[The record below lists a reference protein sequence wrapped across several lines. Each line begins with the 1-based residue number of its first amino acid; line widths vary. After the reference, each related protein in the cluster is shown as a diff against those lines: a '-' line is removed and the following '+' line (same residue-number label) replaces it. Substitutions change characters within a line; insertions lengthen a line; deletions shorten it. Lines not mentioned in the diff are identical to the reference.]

1 MNFTRRD
8 TLILAAAASALSLCG
23 IATANAAEG
32 DMIDVAKLMAP
43 AGDLADHVLGSDTA
57 PVTVI
62 EYASP
67 TCPHCAAFSNN
78 VKPAFIEAY
87 VITGKVKYIARP
99 FVRNVLDAAVFML
112 AEASGPTN
120 YHNVVST
127 YFRTQTQ
134 WATSEQP
141 RDAILEIA
149 KQLGFTQE
157 SFDAALTNQALFT
170 GMEAVREQA
179 LNEFGLAGTPT
190 FYINGKT
197 LSGDKTLEQL
207 AAEIDPLIPA
217 DFVASTDNAV
227 PASVPPETPLPV
239 ETAPGTVP
247 AASPVAPEATAPA
260 APAAPAPAT
269 PAPAPAPAAPAPAAP
284 AAQ

>member
-23 IATANAAEG
+23 VATASAAEG
-32 DMIDVAKLMAP
+32 DMVDVAKLMAP
-43 AGDLADHVLGSDTA
+43 AGNYADHFQGSDSA

-67 TCPHCAAFSNN
+67 TCPHCADFSNN
-78 VKPAFIEAY
+78 VLPSFVEAY
-87 VITGKVKYIARP
+87 VNTGKVKLITRP

-127 YFRTQTQ
+127 YFKTQNT
-134 WATSEQP
+134 WATSEAP

-157 SFDAALTNQALFT
+157 TFDAALTNQALFT

-190 FYINGKT
+190 FYVNGKT

-217 DFVASTDNAV
+217 DFVATDA
-227 PASVPPETPLPV
+227 A
-239 ETAPGTVP
+239 AAP
-247 AASPVAPEATAPA
+247 AAEPAPAADATAPA
-260 APAAPAPAT
+260 ADT
-269 PAPAPAPAAPAPAAP
+269 AAP
-284 AAQ
+284 AADATAPAADQGATPVN

>member
-1 MNFTRRD
+1 MNFNRRE

-23 IATANAAEG
+23 LTSAQAAEG
-32 DMIDVAKLMAP
+32 DVVDAAKLMAP
-43 AGDLADHVLGSDTA
+43 AGDIADKVLGNTDA

-67 TCPHCAAFSNN
+67 TCPHCAAFSND
-78 VKPAFIEAY
+78 VKPAFVEAY
-87 VITGKVKYIARP
+87 VNTGKVRFISRP

-120 YHNVVST
+120 YHNVLST
-127 YFRTQTQ
+127 YFKTQTD

-157 SFDAALTNQALFT
+157 TFDAALTNQALFT

-190 FYINGKT
+190 FYVNGKT

-207 AAEIDPLIPA
+207 AAEIDPLVPA
-217 DFVASTDNAV
+217 DFVAS
-227 PASVPPETPLPV
+227 
-239 ETAPGTVP
+239 
-247 AASPVAPEATAPA
+247 APA
-260 APAAPAPAT
+260 APSADAPAT
-269 PAPAPAPAAPAPAAP
+269 PAATPAPAAAPAATPAAP
-284 AAQ
+284 ATETMSPATDSITPVAPAQ